1 MLEKKLISRNTK
13 VQNARTHKFF
23 NTKMQTHI
31 EKRNKYMEGKMSK
44 NALTPL
50 VVHPSTTSHTFAGYP
65 KVQKCT
71 FIKTTF
77 ELNKPVHV
85 LTQIR
90 ASHHFKRQRL
100 DCKSNI
106 VADGIHFDFWYPYGT
121 QWVKGTTLMR
131 CL

>member
-1 MLEKKLISRNTK
+1 
-13 VQNARTHKFF
+13 
-23 NTKMQTHI
+23 
-31 EKRNKYMEGKMSK
+31 MSK
-44 NALTPL
+44 NAPTPPPPFPP